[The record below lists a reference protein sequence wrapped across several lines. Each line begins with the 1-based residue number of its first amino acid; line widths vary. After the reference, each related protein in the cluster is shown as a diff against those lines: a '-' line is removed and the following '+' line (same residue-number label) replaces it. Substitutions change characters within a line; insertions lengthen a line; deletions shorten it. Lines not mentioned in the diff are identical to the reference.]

1 MEQMEQRVFLSV
13 TTTPHFGSLTY
24 NITTYGASTGS
35 SDNSADIQA
44 AINAASAATGG
55 GTVIIGAGTWLSGA
69 LTLKSNVN
77 LEINGQLEML
87 AMKNWTSDTT
97 DFITGK
103 SLTNVEISGTGS
115 INGQGAAWWAA
126 DGSSSS
132 RPKEIVISD
141 SSDIE
146 ITGIT
151 LTNSP
156 MEHIQIQNTCNQVT
170 INNVTVATDVGE
182 ASTSYNTDGMDI
194 SGQHEIIENCHI
206 TTGDDDIA
214 IGANSSTSGGT
225 SDITVTNCVFGGSSA
240 VKSADLQGH
249 GLSIGSNEV
258 NNVSNVTVT
267 SCTFNDTDF
276 GIRIKSPSGQGG
288 TVSNITYSNITMN
301 GVRDYAIF
309 FDDDYDSTPTLSNS
323 VSAPTSGTL
332 YENITMTGITMSNCA
347 AAGYFLGAKD
357 DIIQNVKI
365 QLAGTASKAFE
376 IAYAGTSSTPISFTG
391 STFTVNGSTS
401 NRVLVFADAYA
412 TGY

>member
-1 MEQMEQRVFLSV
+1 MSV
-13 TTTPHFGSLTY
+13 TTTPHFGSSTF
-24 NITTYGASTGS
+24 NITTYGASTS
-35 SDNSADIQA
+35 SSNNATAIQD
-44 AINAASAATGG
+44 AINAASSASNG
-55 GTVIIGAGTWLSGA
+55 GTVIIGSGTYLSGA

-77 LEINGQLEML
+77 LEINGTLEML
-87 AMKNWTSDTT
+87 SMSNWSGDTT

-103 SLTNVEISGTGS
+103 SVTNVEISGTGT

-132 RPKEIVISD
+132 RPKEVVIAD

-151 LTNSP
+151 LTDSP
-156 MEHIQIQNTCNQVT
+156 MEHLQIQNTCNQVT

-214 IGANSSTSGGT
+214 IGANDDTTGGT
-225 SDITVTNCVFGGSSA
+225 SDITVTNCTFGGSSA
-240 VKSADLQGH
+240 VNSADLQGH
-249 GLSIGSNEV
+249 GLSIGSDEV

-301 GVRDYAIF
+301 GVRDYAVF

-332 YENITMTGITMSNCA
+332 YENITMTGISMNNCA

-357 DIIQNVKI
+357 DIITNVSI
-365 QLAGTASKAFE
+365 QLSGTAKKAFE
-376 IAYAGTSSTPISFTG
+376 IAYAGSSSTPINFTG

-401 NRVLVFADAYA
+401 NRVLVYADAFA

>member
-1 MEQMEQRVFLSV
+1 MSV
-13 TTTPHFGSLTY
+13 TTTPHFGSSTF
-24 NITTYGASTGS
+24 NITTYGASTS
-35 SDNSADIQA
+35 SSNNATAIQD
-44 AINAASAATGG
+44 AINAASSASNG
-55 GTVIIGAGTWLSGA
+55 GTVIIGSGTYLSGA

-77 LEINGQLEML
+77 LEINGTLEML
-87 AMKNWTSDTT
+87 SMSNWSGDTT

-103 SLTNVEISGTGS
+103 SVTNVEISGTGT

-132 RPKEIVISD
+132 RPKEVVIAD

-151 LTNSP
+151 LTDSP
-156 MEHIQIQNTCNQVT
+156 MEHLQIQNTCNQVT

-214 IGANSSTSGGT
+214 IGANDDTTGGT
-225 SDITVTNCVFGGSSA
+225 SDITVTNCTFGGSSA
-240 VKSADLQGH
+240 VNSADLQGH
-249 GLSIGSNEV
+249 GLSIGSDEV

-301 GVRDYAIF
+301 GVRDYAVF

-332 YENITMTGITMSNCA
+332 YENITMTGISMNNCA

-357 DIIQNVKI
+357 DIITNVKI
-365 QLAGTASKAFE
+365 QLSGTAKKAFE
-376 IAYAGTSSTPISFTG
+376 IAYAGSSSTPINFTG

-401 NRVLVFADAYA
+401 NRVLVYADAYA

>member
-1 MEQMEQRVFLSV
+1 MEQMEQRLFLSV

-55 GTVIIGAGTWLSGA
+55 GTVIVPTGTFLSGA

-103 SLTNVEISGTGS
+103 NLTNVEISGTGT

-132 RPKEIVISD
+132 RPKEVVISD

-170 INNVTVATDVGE
+170 INNVTIATDVGE

-214 IGANSSTSGGT
+214 IGANDDTSGGT

-276 GIRIKSPSGQGG
+276 GIRIKSPSGQAG

-365 QLAGTASKAFE
+365 QLSGTAGKAFE